1 MEKPKNNTNSTHAF
15 ESEIFEAFRS
25 NEKKI
30 QNAKNILKD
39 NGYYCDNLWHVDDIT
54 QNYPKY
60 NSKDALEVLDDV
72 MTSEYIT
79 ETIYGYIDKTM
90 YKKFKK

>member
-1 MEKPKNNTNSTHAF
+1 MEKPKNITNSTHAF
-15 ESEIFEAFRS
+15 ENEIFEAFRS

-30 QNAKNILKD
+30 EKAKNILKN

-72 MTSEYIT
+72 MTSDYIT